1 MPEAGAGM
9 EPSASSEGE
18 QRGESSQYC
27 SAPAALGFLKGTAE
41 LRLGEG
47 SSVCSVDLSA
57 RPYSE
62 VPALI
67 PGAS

>member
-1 MPEAGAGM
+1 MPEAEAGM
-9 EPSASSEGE
+9 EPSASSEAE
-18 QRGESSQYC
+18 RRGESSQYC
-27 SAPAALGFLKGTAE
+27 PEPAALGFLKGTAK

-47 SSVCSVDLSA
+47 ASVCSVDLSA